1 MSAPF
6 SIEAP
11 TLFAALTSPEPPVLI
26 DVRRRDLVLDSGR
39 ILPAA
44 RVMDHGDGPALAAG
58 LDRARPVVVAC
69 AHGHNRSQ
77 RVAAHLREAGF
88 RASTLAGGYDA
99 WIEAGLPLVNRAAS
113 GFALG
118 DAPTVWITRRRP
130 KIDRVACPWL
140 IARLLDPRARFLF
153 VEPDQVLAV
162 AEAEGAIAYD
172 LPGAPFE
179 HDGEL
184 CTFDTLLRAFR
195 LAGDPHLAALARIV
209 RGADTDRLDL
219 APQCA
224 GLLAVALGLSARFGD
239 DDHAVL
245 RHGFVVYDALH
256 AWLREARDERHHW
269 PRAVPLA
276 AADAGSSR

>member
-6 SIEAP
+6 AIEAP
-11 TLFAALTSPEPPVLI
+11 ALFAALVSPEPPVLV
-26 DVRRRDLVLDSGR
+26 DVRRRDLVLESGR
-39 ILPAA
+39 LLPAA
-44 RVMDHGDGPALAAG
+44 RVMDQGDGPTLASS
-58 LDRARPVVVAC
+58 LDPARPVVVAC
-69 AHGHNRSQ
+69 AQGHNRSQ

-88 RASTLAGGYDA
+88 RASILAGGYDA
-99 WIEAGLPLVNRAAS
+99 WEGMGLPLVDRTAS
-113 GFALG
+113 GFVLG
-118 DAPTVWITRRRP
+118 DAPTTWVTRRRP

-140 IARLLDPRARFLF
+140 VARFLDPRARFLF

-162 AEAEGAIAYD
+162 AEGEGAIAYD

-184 CTFDTLLRAFR
+184 CTFDTLLRAFGLDR
-195 LAGDPHLAALARIV
+195 DPHLTALARIV

-245 RHGFVVYDALH
+245 RHGFVVYDALL

-276 AADAGSSR
+276 ADAGGAR